1 MARVPAWAVGLV
13 KLADRTDV
21 ELYGLG
27 ESPDR
32 VAAVLSR
39 VPRVRRANAVF
50 GPAEMEARI
59 RAYAERAARRLP
71 VCGGVPRADRPA
83 RWCPW
88 CLGRLGPNPQM
99 EFCSPAHGKAHA
111 RWLDCRR
118 KARGPVPRPE
128 PVGECRECGGDV
140 FGRADKVFCSPR
152 CRLRAIRARRKGA

>member
-32 VAAVLSR
+32 VAAVLSC

-50 GPAEMEARI
+50 SPAELEARI
-59 RAYAERAARRLP
+59 RAYAGRAARRLP
-71 VCGGVPRADRPA
+71 VCGGVARAECPA

-88 CLGRLGPNPQM
+88 CLGRLGPNPRM
-99 EFCSPAHGKAHA
+99 EFCSG
-111 RWLDCRR
+111 RCR
-118 KARGPVPRPE
+118 KAWVRWRAARRESRLPAPPRAA
-128 PVGECRECGGDV
+128 VGQCRECGGDV
-140 FGRADKVFCSPR
+140 FGRADKVFCSPK

>member
-32 VAAVLSR
+32 VAAVLSC

-50 GPAEMEARI
+50 SPAELEARI
-59 RAYAERAARRLP
+59 RAYAGRAARRLP
-71 VCGGVPRADRPA
+71 VCGGVARAECPA

-88 CLGRLGPNPQM
+88 CLGRLGPNPRM
-99 EFCSPAHGKAHA
+99 EFCSGRCRKAWA
-111 RWLDCRR
+111 RWRA
-118 KARGPVPRPE
+118 ARQESRLPAPPRV
-128 PVGECRECGGDV
+128 PVGQCRECGGDV
-140 FGRADKVFCSPR
+140 FGRADKVFCSPK
-152 CRLRAIRARRKGA
+152 CRLRATRARRKGA